1 LVYLAEDDHAGIFGA
16 RVGGDGRVEDV
27 YAWVGSFVGY
37 VEIGGWACFTHAAF
51 SVGSGGDIVVG
62 FGD

>member
-1 LVYLAEDDHAGIFGA
+1 
-16 RVGGDGRVEDV
+16 VEYV

-62 FGD
+62 FGE